1 MGDNGISTCTS
12 PSIWEEVDQSESY
25 LVCSMYEEA
34 ASLGSSVLKRLRD
47 SNNNYNEE
55 SYDMMESA
63 GMVFVQSL
71 KELGRVADILN
82 ELKLLFTSVTD
93 IPVQVLLTGV
103 CLEISEGS
111 YADVQ
116 EFLEEFLSKWSCVD
130 GKYYVITVAEKKAD
144 STEGC
149 DGQLVLGIDQYLEVV
164 EMYAVTLLGTV
175 LNDVDLAISWIEN
188 AALPEENRQDLLR
201 RLHSL
206 YSLKAS
212 TGSEGSSLLPDD
224 FQQAHPLKDPNVSE
238 RSSETLNTSYLPIR
252 ENVTNQTILKVSRQ
266 TYPGFWWFWPITLK
280 LGNARIVLSNKKIV
294 LGCLIFLA
302 YYVIQ
307 RKRTDIRSEKQ
318 EIFLE
323 LFLKKTCYCLLVLRM
338 ECLEKNFIREEGFGR
353 LVAASIFIPS
363 ESSSCGSTSSCCNT
377 RRALMRFQVLTIFCY
392 AAYSYSL
399 MDDLQ
404 NGKLYYVPGHDAL
417 KLMSGMQNCRNE
429 DVA

>member
-1 MGDNGISTCTS
+1 MGDNGISTCAS
-12 PSIWEEVDQSESY
+12 PSIWEEIDQSESY

-71 KELGRVADILN
+71 KEFGRVADILN

-111 YADVQ
+111 YADVR

-130 GKYYVITVAEKKAD
+130 GKYYVITVAGKKAD

-212 TGSEGSSLLPDD
+212 AGSQGSSLLPDD
-224 FQQAHPLKDPNVSE
+224 FQQAHPSLKDPNVSE

-252 ENVTNQTILKVSRQ
+252 ENVSNQTILKVSRQ

-302 YYVIQ
+302 YYVIR

-323 LFLKKTCYCLLVLRM
+323 SFLKKTCYGLPLLRIVVIISYVARSAWRKILSVKKALVDLWQLAFAYQVNPLAAVQPLPAATR
-338 ECLEKNFIREEGFGR
+338 GGR
-353 LVAASIFIPS
+353 
-363 ESSSCGSTSSCCNT
+363 
-377 RRALMRFQVLTIFCY
+377 
-392 AAYSYSL
+392 
-399 MDDLQ
+399 
-404 NGKLYYVPGHDAL
+404 
-417 KLMSGMQNCRNE
+417 
-429 DVA
+429 